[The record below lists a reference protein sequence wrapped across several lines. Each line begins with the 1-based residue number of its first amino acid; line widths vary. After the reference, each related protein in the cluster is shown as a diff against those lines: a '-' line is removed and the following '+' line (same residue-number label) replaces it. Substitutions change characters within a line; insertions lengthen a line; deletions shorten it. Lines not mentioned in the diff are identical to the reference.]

1 MFLQFFFLR
10 GVRNIATTGIWKV
23 TTRLDNVL
31 AYIID
36 SKKTS
41 VTDEMVHQLHSVD
54 KMNDLRET
62 NCYVTGINCNP
73 EIAYEE
79 MMMTK
84 QQFNKNSGILGFHAF
99 QSFEKNEVS
108 AEQAHEIGVKLAKEM
123 WGDRFEVV
131 VSTHLNTNHY
141 HNHFLI
147 NSVSFVDGKKYYDN
161 RVNYAR
167 IRELSD
173 SLCEEYNLSVLKEKK
188 CKRSNINYRNYYNK
202 YVNSNN
208 YYSVAKEDVDR
219 AIVLSNS
226 YQEFESLMRIMN
238 YDIIYRNTDTISI
251 RHKDFNKNIRLSR
264 SFGKDYTISKIKER
278 IKLEHDTKIS
288 FFKERKFNYK
298 KCKGLAGIYLYYCY
312 LLGMFSNKR
321 RVYKVPYSLRAD
333 VKGMDSISKQTELL
347 VSNNIET
354 YEQLFSFRKD
364 KVTQL
369 NSLLTERT
377 KLKSNKLVGTNE
389 DKIAFLSLQ
398 IKTLR
403 NDIKLCDKIEDR
415 SIQIKSNI
423 EEYENGKEVV
433 KNAIR

>member
-1 MFLQFFFLR
+1 
-10 GVRNIATTGIWKV
+10 
-23 TTRLDNVL
+23 
-31 AYIID
+31 
-36 SKKTS
+36 
-41 VTDEMVHQLHSVD
+41 MVAERTER
-54 KMNDLRET
+54 K
-62 NCYVTGINCNP
+62 I
-73 EIAYEE
+73 
-79 MMMTK
+79 K
-84 QQFNKNSGILGFHAF
+84 FN
-99 QSFEKNEVS
+99 
-108 AEQAHEIGVKLAKEM
+108 
-123 WGDRFEVV
+123 
-131 VSTHLNTNHY
+131 
-141 HNHFLI
+141 
-147 NSVSFVDGKKYYDN
+147 
-161 RVNYAR
+161 
-167 IRELSD
+167 
-173 SLCEEYNLSVLKEKK
+173 
-188 CKRSNINYRNYYNK
+188 
-202 YVNSNN
+202 
-208 YYSVAKEDVDR
+208 
-219 AIVLSNS
+219 
-226 YQEFESLMRIMN
+226 
-238 YDIIYRNTDTISI
+238 
-251 RHKDFNKNIRLSR
+251 DFNKNIRLSR

-333 VKGMDSISKQTELL
+333 VKEMDSISKQTELL